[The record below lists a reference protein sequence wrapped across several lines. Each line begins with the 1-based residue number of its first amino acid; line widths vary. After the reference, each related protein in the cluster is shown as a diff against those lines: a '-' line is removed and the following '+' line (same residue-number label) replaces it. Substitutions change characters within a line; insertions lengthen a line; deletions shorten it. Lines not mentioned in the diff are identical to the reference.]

1 MVLALVAWVWQGSA
15 ALGIL
20 LGITL
25 ICNMVIAAT
34 VGTAVPL
41 LLKRFNIDP
50 AVASAPFISTSI
62 DVLGLV
68 IYSVLASLFIPM
80 MTGI

>member
-1 MVLALVAWVWQGSA
+1 MARQRNFRYFIG
-15 ALGIL
+15 
-20 LGITL
+20 
-25 ICNMVIAAT
+25 NMFIAAT

-41 LLKRFNIDP
+41 VLKRLNVDP

-68 IYSVLASLFIPM
+68 IYSVLASLFIPLLT
-80 MTGI
+80 TGM